1 MMERKIENQPV
12 LANEV
17 WITKAH
23 KAAVILASLSEETA
37 KAIVNDISDAHL
49 RAFAKAFSE
58 LKSVP
63 PQLLTAIAHEFVE
76 EVQGGGG
83 SFVGGIEEARRVL
96 GALTEEERINRI
108 LSELAGG
115 GAGSVWTRINDIDD
129 KMLADY
135 VQTQRL
141 SVAAAII
148 TKLSFQKTADV
159 LAQAEPDFSQKVL
172 LELARRSPPGNAVIN
187 AIAEAINEELLAPI
201 AAKPSMSN
209 AGVTVGEIINCL
221 PAAKRDAFMGHLCD
235 VDPEIGE
242 AVKKAILLFEDLHQR
257 LPESGVP
264 IIMRELDRDVLLAA
278 LKHGASNATET
289 VDFLFANISKR
300 MASQYREDIEELDEL
315 SESDGEMAQRAFTSA
330 VRGQVSAGEI
340 KLNAV
345 VEETDVAEAE

>member
-1 MMERKIENQPV
+1 MAERKVENLPV

-23 KAAVILASLSEETA
+23 KAAVILASLSAETA

-63 PQLLTAIAHEFVE
+63 PQLLEAIANEFVE
-76 EVQGGGG
+76 EVQDSGA
-83 SFVGGIEEARRVL
+83 SFAGGIEEARRVL
-96 GALTEEERINRI
+96 GALTEEERINRV

-115 GAGSVWTRINDIDD
+115 GTGSVWTRINDIDD

-141 SVAAAII
+141 SVAAAIV
-148 TKLSFQKTADV
+148 TKLTFQKTADV
-159 LAQAEPDFSQKVL
+159 LAHAEPAFSQKVL

-187 AIAEAINEELLAPI
+187 AIADAINEELLAPL
-201 AAKPSMSN
+201 AARPSTSN
-209 AGVTVGEIINCL
+209 AGATVGEIINCL

-242 AVKKAILLFEDLHQR
+242 AVKKAILLFEDLHLR

-264 IIMRELDRDVLLAA
+264 VIMRELDRDVLLAA
-278 LKHGASNATET
+278 LKYGETNAAET
-289 VDFLFANISKR
+289 VEFLFANISKR

-315 SESDGEMAQRAFTSA
+315 TESEGEKAQRAFTSA

-345 VEETDVAEAE
+345 VEETDAAEAE